1 MKTGIHLIGD
11 LHRCNFSVE
20 LGSAEG
26 VEKLKQIISSKI
38 KEAGLKELGSYY
50 HYFEPYAVTAV
61 VCLAESHISFHT
73 WSKEK
78 YTSFD
83 VFVCNYRNNNT
94 EKARKIFDFL
104 IAEVFRPED
113 IKRQEIER

>member
-11 LHRCNFSVE
+11 LHRCNFSPD
-20 LGSAEG
+20 LGSVSG
-26 VEKLKQIISSKI
+26 VEKLKKIISAKI
-38 KEAGLKELGSYY
+38 KEAGLKELGNYY

-73 WSKEK
+73 WASEK

-83 VFVCNYRNNNT
+83 VFVCNYKNNNT
-94 EKARKIFDFL
+94 DKARKIFDFL
-104 IAEVFRPED
+104 ITEVFRPEEV
-113 IKRQEIER
+113 KRQEIER